1 MSHSSNIQQSDA
13 AIESCRGKV
22 IATSRLVVSC
32 GDTGLASDY
41 CHFLEGL
48 SHYENCCTGFQL
60 ISAKV
65 FVESS
70 YDSESC
76 PNELVVFLDR
86 RISSLT
92 REVFSQLAELA
103 AKAPVNCLIVWP
115 SLINHLLDHQND
127 DMQRLVNQLGD
138 SFRQPVRDVQQ
149 QEREGPGRIDST
161 PADHRHSEGFSSQ
174 DDSGL
179 IVIRTGYVLSPSSAW
194 SHHLKR
200 LRGVRSMFV
209 PRMTATFLDGLKLF
223 TVINEELS
231 HLQDV
236 NRACSSLLPLR
247 KAGENATGAQVE
259 GGWAAASSCEPFRS
273 SKARQ
278 MTLLGTRSSWREVI
292 PCSEALNI
300 LNRLLTPVVA
310 LLQIFGIP
318 WLLFWGICLLQRIVP
333 SMRQWHFHTLK
344 PRSVRE
350 LISLYNRYNCS
361 DVQIAGY
368 NNGVN
373 HFGWK
378 FPGKTVVQTIGLP
391 GKTQLSDASLMNLE
405 TRLLET
411 AGLLPESLKTPA
423 KTHFTA
429 DAGLTLNH
437 CIRELNKADR
447 EFYVVPNYSW
457 ISMGTVFFVPVH
469 GSGSEV
475 STLGDTIEDVLL
487 YDGDDE
493 QFLLA
498 RRGEAIF
505 RESMY
510 NTSRHL
516 LLLRLT
522 LRVKPKSKY
531 FVRRSMME
539 SPSAADVLHLFAEE
553 EPSHV
558 EIRKSKASG
567 TAISVSRYYVDTISD
582 GRDSM
587 EVPRDSLG
595 RVWDRLEETPIVSHL
610 FHWFVRT
617 FAFHV
622 ELFLKADEFAI
633 FWEHHRRL
641 PVSKIQLRRVLKDG
655 IAHSACEFEDCI
667 SADLFMTRRNR
678 DVFCR
683 FIATHLPNVRT
694 NPGKQSL

>member
-1 MSHSSNIQQSDA
+1 MA
-13 AIESCRGKV
+13 P
-22 IATSRLVVSC
+22 SRLVVSC

-41 CHFLEGL
+41 CHFLEEH
-48 SHYENCCTGFQL
+48 SNHENCFARFQL

-76 PNELVVFLDR
+76 PNELVIFLDR

-92 REVFSQLAELA
+92 RKIFEQLAELA
-103 AKAPVNCLIVWP
+103 VKAPVNCLIVWP
-115 SLINHLLDHQND
+115 SLINHLSDDQND
-127 DMQRLVNQLGD
+127 EMQRLVNSLED
-138 SFRQPVRDVQQ
+138 SFRQPVRDSQP
-149 QEREGPGRIDST
+149 QEPEQPGRNDNT
-161 PADHRHSEGFSSQ
+161 PAGHHRHSEGFGAQ
-174 DDSGL
+174 DVRGL

-200 LRGVRSMFV
+200 LRGLRSMFV

-236 NRACSSLLPLR
+236 NRASSSLLPLR

-273 SKARQ
+273 SSVRQ
-278 MTLLGTRSSWREVI
+278 ITLLGTLRSWRQVI
-292 PCSEALNI
+292 PCVESLSISE
-300 LNRLLTPVVA
+300 RLLTCLVM
-310 LLQIFGIP
+310 LLQGIGIP

-378 FPGKTVVQTIGLP
+378 FPGRTVVQTIGLP
-391 GKTQLSDASLMNLE
+391 GKTQLSDASLLNLE
-405 TRLLET
+405 ARLLET
-411 AGLLPESLKTPA
+411 TGLLPESLKSPT

-437 CIRELNKADR
+437 CIRELSKADR

-475 STLGDTIEDVLL
+475 SNLGDTIEDVLL

-531 FVRRSMME
+531 FVRRSIME

-558 EIRKSKASG
+558 EIRKNKASG
-567 TAISVSRYYVDTISD
+567 TTISVSRYYVDTISD

-595 RVWDRLEETPIVSHL
+595 RVWDRLEEAPIVSHL

-683 FIATHLPNVRT
+683 FIATHLPNVRS